1 MITSSRMPYVS
12 NEKYLELAKLDFNH
26 VQSIHQKEL
35 GDLRRC
41 YLLYFCIQA
50 SLISSLCSLLKANI
64 SCIVQRWWKASGF
77 TELTFTRDR
86 VTEIYFSRA
95 SFMFELEFSTC
106 RSIYRK
112 LPILQSFQMT
122 FMTRMDLQRISSCF
136 RKQSKGK
143 GFIYFNFC
151 RIENEY

>member
-1 MITSSRMPYVS
+1 MITSSRMPYIS

-26 VQSIHQKEL
+26 VQSIHQKDL

-50 SLISSLCSLLKANI
+50 SFISSLCSLLKANI

-86 VTEIYFSRA
+86 VTEIYFSPA
-95 SFMFELEFSTC
+95 SFMFEPEFATC
-106 RSIYRK
+106 RSVYTKTSNFTVILDDLYDMHGSLEDLK
-112 LPILQSFQMT
+112 LFSEGVK
-122 FMTRMDLQRISSCF
+122 R
-136 RKQSKGK
+136 
-143 GFIYFNFC
+143 
-151 RIENEY
+151 